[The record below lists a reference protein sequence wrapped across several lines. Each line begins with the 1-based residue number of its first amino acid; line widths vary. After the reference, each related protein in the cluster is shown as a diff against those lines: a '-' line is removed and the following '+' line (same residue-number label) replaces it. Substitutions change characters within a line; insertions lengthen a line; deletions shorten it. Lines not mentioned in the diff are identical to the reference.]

1 MKVRKRLEKSM
12 WMLLILIPLY
22 YLASGRGR
30 CSKRYFLV
38 GGPLGL
44 PSTEHC
50 IKKYFRVLDM
60 KNVCMNYIDTTPQKL
75 SFTFKLIKSKMNLEK
90 K

>member
-1 MKVRKRLEKSM
+1 MHQKVFFSWRTTRP
-12 WMLLILIPLY
+12 PLQRA
-22 YLASGRGR
+22 L
-30 CSKRYFLV
+30 
-38 GGPLGL
+38 
-44 PSTEHC
+44 H
-50 IKKYFRVLDM
+50 KKYFRVLDM